1 MELNGNFK
9 EIISENENDIVKE
22 IENYFNLLGKNER
35 LEKVKLIKLICWNK
49 NMKKDDFLIQ
59 KRRRKQ
65 FENESNFG
73 EWKEVKK

>member
-1 MELNGNFK
+1 
-9 EIISENENDIVKE
+9 
-22 IENYFNLLGKNER
+22 
-35 LEKVKLIKLICWNK
+35 
-49 NMKKDDFLIQ
+49 MKKDDFLIQ